1 MTSVCQVY
9 YGKIKKK
16 RGAIMKKSVQTLFK
30 NRLPGKKTMGWGGNC
45 SYLSSEELWERL
57 SGFPLIGEKDRKELR
72 AIVAASAALATV
84 KKAGERISTALP
96 VMTKSIM

>member
-1 MTSVCQVY
+1 
-9 YGKIKKK
+9 
-16 RGAIMKKSVQTLFK
+16 
-30 NRLPGKKTMGWGGNC
+30 
-45 SYLSSEELWERL
+45 LSSEELWERL

-96 VMTKSIM
+96 IMTKSIM